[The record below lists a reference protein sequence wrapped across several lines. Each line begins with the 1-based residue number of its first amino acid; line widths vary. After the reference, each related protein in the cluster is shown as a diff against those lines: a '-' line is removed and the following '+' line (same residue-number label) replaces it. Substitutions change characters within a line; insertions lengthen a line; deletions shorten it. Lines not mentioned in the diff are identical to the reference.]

1 MVFDDVLD
9 DDADVDDVD
18 DDVDD
23 GGDVVVGVI
32 AVRGSLLV
40 WLKA

>member
-1 MVFDDVLD
+1 MVFDDVFD
-9 DDADVDDVD
+9 DDD
-18 DDVDD
+18 DDD
-23 GGDVVVGVI
+23 GDVVVGVI

>member
-1 MVFDDVLD
+1 MVFDDVFD
-9 DDADVDDVD
+9 DDD
-18 DDVDD
+18 DDDDDD
-23 GGDVVVGVI
+23 GVVVGVI

>member
-9 DDADVDDVD
+9 DDADV

>member
-1 MVFDDVLD
+1 MVFDDVFD
-9 DDADVDDVD
+9 DDD
-18 DDVDD
+18 DDDDD
-23 GGDVVVGVI
+23 GVVVGVI